1 MREKGLTER
10 FKKKKSGIL
19 YMITALIIVVFI
31 AYGLVTMFIFRDSQD
46 QLIDKSIDKILETE
60 MQNLA
65 SASSYIAELLLPVF
79 EEKISG
85 ATPQELID
93 ALLNKKLTE
102 GQRFIIQ
109 EMKRMVESGLF
120 ELESVSIVMLPSAF
134 NPEPIVIAASDE
146 SLIYEWEVP
155 DEILELIEGGGG
167 YIYREEGFAD
177 MGLSGPYAIIADKT
191 ISPTSGTAVGY
202 VFVKPMGDKVAAIDA
217 FYNDERNRTNAL
229 LWITVII
236 SVLAVVAIS
245 FFVLSYLIRRRITEP
260 IDELAAAAEEVMEGN
275 LEVEIAVHES
285 GEFAGLERAFKE
297 MVESFRKYI
306 AKSVGEE

>member
-10 FKKKKSGIL
+10 FRKKRSGIL
-19 YMITALIIVVFI
+19 YMITALIVVVFI
-31 AYGLVTMFIFRDSQD
+31 TFGLATMFIFRDSQE
-46 QLIDKSIDKILETE
+46 QLIEKSTDKILETE

-65 SASSYIAELLLPVF
+65 SASSYIADLLLPIF

-102 GQRFIIQ
+102 GQEFIID

-134 NPEPIVIAASDE
+134 NPEPIVIAASDK
-146 SLIYEWEVP
+146 SLIYEWKVP
-155 DEILELIEGGGG
+155 EEILEVIEGGGG
-167 YIYREEGFAD
+167 YIYKEEGFSD
-177 MGLSGPYAIIADKT
+177 MGLSGPYAIIANKGV
-191 ISPTSGTAVGY
+191 SPTSKTEVGY
-202 VFVKPMGDKVAAIDA
+202 VFVKPMGDKVNDINA
-217 FYNDERNRTNAL
+217 FYDKERSRTDKL
-229 LWITVII
+229 LWITVIVA
-236 SVLAVVAIS
+236 VLAVVVIS
-245 FFVLSYLIRRRITEP
+245 FFVLSYLIRKRITEP

-275 LEVEIAVHES
+275 LDVDIVVHES